1 MPIARPQF
9 NKTLQR
15 VKLQAELDSVM
26 DFTHQSTTTSA
37 RALKLISTL
46 FDRTIQHLKNETMEE
61 FFKKQPQVGKDL
73 NSLVGLI
80 DELKKGLDDLKNQSP
95 TLKEFLETVNIDDI
109 EKNASEFIGKLE
121 NLTLNDSKIHSNGN
135 GVKANGDSNGH
146 GHTNGKANGVSHK
159 NLVIDPFKYE
169 PEPPKIPKDKSIECD
184 IAYIHSPS
192 DFYVHPYGGVAA
204 FTMNLQREQ
213 DKLIQKGIT
222 SLDTIE
228 VGMFC
233 AARFHEDYYWYRAR
247 IIDVIHPKG
256 NPNAVEKVKVFYLD
270 YGNTSEVELENIMPM
285 AASVANQ
292 KLMAVNCHF
301 VHYDPVNGW
310 PAEATKAMKEKI
322 NNEPVKVYF
331 NKPSPRISD
340 NGNFLYFPVDLYLMN
355 DTKVFDAIRK
365 FTQA

>member
-1 MPIARPQF
+1 
-9 NKTLQR
+9 
-15 VKLQAELDSVM
+15 
-26 DFTHQSTTTSA
+26 
-37 RALKLISTL
+37 
-46 FDRTIQHLKNETMEE
+46 
-61 FFKKQPQVGKDL
+61 
-73 NSLVGLI
+73 
-80 DELKKGLDDLKNQSP
+80 
-95 TLKEFLETVNIDDI
+95 
-109 EKNASEFIGKLE
+109 
-121 NLTLNDSKIHSNGN
+121 
-135 GVKANGDSNGH
+135 
-146 GHTNGKANGVSHK
+146 
-159 NLVIDPFKYE
+159 
-169 PEPPKIPKDKSIECD
+169 
-184 IAYIHSPS
+184 
-192 DFYVHPYGGVAA
+192 
-204 FTMNLQREQ
+204 
-213 DKLIQKGIT
+213 
-222 SLDTIE
+222 
-228 VGMFC
+228 MFC